1 MGWIQTD
8 YNFSWPL
15 IRLIITHRTAEDCL
29 ARGFSELCQ
38 RLESRNIVTVAAL
51 VQSIVDQST
60 DIQGVAV
67 IGMNFDFDRG
77 SWSWLLSHPSFP
89 RASESNTIPVVY
101 LDTDDEGWILRSVDN
116 EKQLERM
123 VWKKK

>member
-8 YNFSWPL
+8 YDFAWPL
-15 IRLIITHRTAEDCL
+15 IRLIITHRTAEDCI
-29 ARGFSELCQ
+29 AQGFSELCQ
-38 RLESRNIVTVAAL
+38 RLESRNIATVAAL
-51 VQSIVDQST
+51 VQSIVEQST

-67 IGMNFDFDRG
+67 VGMNFDFDRG

-89 RASESNTIPVVY
+89 RIRESHKIPVVH
-101 LDTDDEGWILRSVDN
+101 LAMDDEGCILRSEDN
-116 EKQLERM
+116 EKPLEGM